1 MTRGIAL
8 LSGLLLVAPLA
19 GAHAQEGAAA
29 VDSLALAQ
37 QYTAWLYDGAADSL
51 IAHSSEG
58 AKESFSTAERWAQ
71 YSETILQRG
80 GIEIEVVEETWKLR
94 NGQCQYWR
102 TANFSGM
109 EEALL
114 IRWVLNEE
122 GEIAAVGLGPASQP
136 PMVDNDQC

>member
-1 MTRGIAL
+1 MTRRIAL

-19 GAHAQEGAAA
+19 AAHAQDEEAA
-29 VDSLALAQ
+29 VDSLALAR

-51 IAHSSEG
+51 IAHSSEA
-58 AKESFSTAERWAQ
+58 AKESFSTADRWAQ
-71 YSETILQRG
+71 YAETILQQG
-80 GIEIEVVEETWKLR
+80 GIEVEVVEETWKLR
-94 NGQCQYWR
+94 NGRCQYWR

-136 PMVDNDQC
+136 PMVESEEC